1 MLLRERLEHFCRVNG
16 GATRI
21 LNALRDGAAVRL
33 TVLPDTVLSFR
44 KENGALA
51 VAEAS
56 SDDGGGYDM
65 EITLP
70 AAMIDDFF
78 AADPQTAEAIILFFA
93 DNYYREKYRPYIELK
108 ILSGVLRLTMKGYL
122 GLIALGGPALMG
134 ILRSKGF
141 GSIAAVTGAL
151 RGIVRK

>member
-1 MLLRERLEHFCRVNG
+1 MLLRERLEHFCRVNA
-16 GATRI
+16 GAARI
-21 LNALRDGAAVRL
+21 LDVLRDGAAIRL

-44 KENGALA
+44 KEKGELA
-51 VAEAS
+51 ITEGS
-56 SDDGGGYDM
+56 PDDRGTYDM

-70 AAMIDDFF
+70 ASMIDDFL

-93 DNYYREKYRPYIELK
+93 ENYYREKYRPFIELK
-108 ILSGVLRLTMKGYL
+108 IFSGIIRLTLKGYL

-141 GSIAAVTGAL
+141 GSIAAVTGAI